1 MKLVDFSTARRVTV
15 AMIMVAIATFGMVGF
30 SRLAVNLLPDI
41 AYPTITIRTE
51 LPGTAPAEV
60 ERLISEPIEGLVGV
74 VSNVVRVSSVSS
86 PGRSDVIVEFGW
98 GTGMDFASLDVRE
111 KLDLLQLPQDA
122 SKPILLRFDPSLDP
136 ILRIALY
143 GGNSLMELRRVAED
157 RIRLDFESLEGVAA
171 VRVEGGLEEEIHVE
185 VETQRL
191 ASLGI
196 PVSQVTQRLAA
207 ENVNLT
213 GGLLK
218 DGEVEFLVRTVNE
231 FVRIEDM
238 ESIVIAQVEG
248 ALVRLSDVGQ
258 VTRGHVERDVVT
270 RINGREGVEIA
281 VFKEGDANTVSVSA
295 TVRERLAEFQSR
307 FGDLLGDADVEIVVD
322 QATFIQQSVEEV
334 LTTALIGGFLAI
346 VILFLFL
353 RDIKSTAIIGLSIP
367 ISVVATFFL
376 MFTTD
381 VSLNIMSLGGLALG
395 VGMLVDSSIVVLE
408 NVQRYR
414 DDGDPPLLAA
424 RKGTSEV
431 GKAVIAAT
439 MTTICVFVPIV
450 FVEGVA
456 GQLFRDQALTVTY
469 SLVAS
474 LIVALMLIP
483 MLSSLTMRSLSDE
496 ESARPDGVAVR
507 GPALL
512 LRLVGAIL
520 SGLGRLVSLLLTPLY
535 WLFDILFGAIRAAY
549 PPGLRWCLGHRLLAL
564 PAFAALSA
572 LVLFQAQHL
581 GVELIPEMSQGEFLI
596 DLEWPAGTPL
606 EGTTNHVSRLDRQ
619 VSNLPG
625 VVTVFSQVGASGQT
639 GGFADEKKENM
650 AQMFVRLGNGMTR
663 LDEEAAMEL
672 ARQLLA
678 DVPDLDFK
686 FSRPSYFSFR
696 TPIEVEIT
704 GYNLETLAS
713 IAAAVTEQM
722 RTVPGLVDVKSSAE
736 GGQPEIQVMFDRNRV
751 AELGTTIQ
759 AIGTQLRNQLQG
771 EVSTEL
777 IRQDRHVDVRVRAV
791 EEERRSVEDLRQMVI
806 SPSSYPVPVSLDA
819 VADVVL
825 VEGPAEIRRLDQ
837 ERVVVITANLT
848 GRDLGSAVADI
859 RVITD
864 NIALPDGFDISIGGQ
879 NEEMERSFESMK
891 FALLLAVFLVYLVM
905 ASQFESL
912 LQPLVIMFTIP
923 LGMVGSALALL
934 LLDETVSVVVLI
946 GLIMLAG
953 IVVNNAIVLV
963 DYINTLRRRDGLP
976 KFEAVAEAG
985 RLRLRPILM
994 TTSTTVLA
1002 LLPMAMGVGQG
1013 SEIRAPMAI
1022 TVIGG
1027 LLLSTLLTLVVI
1039 PMMYTVLERGE

>member
-1 MKLVDFSTARRVTV
+1 M
-15 AMIMVAIATFGMVGF
+15 
-30 SRLAVNLLPDI
+30 
-41 AYPTITIRTE
+41 
-51 LPGTAPAEV
+51 
-60 ERLISEPIEGLVGV
+60 
-74 VSNVVRVSSVSS
+74 
-86 PGRSDVIVEFGW
+86 
-98 GTGMDFASLDVRE
+98 
-111 KLDLLQLPQDA
+111 
-122 SKPILLRFDPSLDP
+122 
-136 ILRIALY
+136 
-143 GGNSLMELRRVAED
+143 
-157 RIRLDFESLEGVAA
+157 
-171 VRVEGGLEEEIHVE
+171 
-185 VETQRL
+185 
-191 ASLGI
+191 
-196 PVSQVTQRLAA
+196 
-207 ENVNLT
+207 
-213 GGLLK
+213 
-218 DGEVEFLVRTVNE
+218 
-231 FVRIEDM
+231 
-238 ESIVIAQVEG
+238 
-248 ALVRLSDVGQ
+248 
-258 VTRGHVERDVVT
+258 
-270 RINGREGVEIA
+270 
-281 VFKEGDANTVSVSA
+281 
-295 TVRERLAEFQSR
+295 
-307 FGDLLGDADVEIVVD
+307 
-322 QATFIQQSVEEV
+322 

-483 MLSSLTMRSLSDE
+483 MLSSLTMRALSDE

-1039 PMMYTVLERGE
+1039 PMMYTILERGE